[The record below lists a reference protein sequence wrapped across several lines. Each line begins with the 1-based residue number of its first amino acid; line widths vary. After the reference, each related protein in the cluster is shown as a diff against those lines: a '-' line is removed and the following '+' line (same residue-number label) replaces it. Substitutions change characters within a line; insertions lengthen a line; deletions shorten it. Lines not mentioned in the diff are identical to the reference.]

1 MELLLKNNV
10 TKAQYSFTGITDLC
24 TSAMFYQFNINL
36 PEGMSEGEYEYTLL
50 DGENVMAKGLAQV
63 GDYTPSKQTYN
74 NTNNGYT
81 VYGG

>member
-1 MELLLKNNV
+1 MTLIFINNL
-10 TKAQYSFTGITDLC
+10 TKVQYSFTGITDLC